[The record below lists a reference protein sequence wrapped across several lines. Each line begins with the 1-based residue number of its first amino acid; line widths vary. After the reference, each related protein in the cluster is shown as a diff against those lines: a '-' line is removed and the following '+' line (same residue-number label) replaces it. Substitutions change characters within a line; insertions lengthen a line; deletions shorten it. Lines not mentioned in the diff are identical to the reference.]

1 MVEIKTWGI
10 SDSLRIDA
18 VRQPTMSLIEVSRLW
33 ETQQSSNRWH
43 LNKTPA
49 VILTSYKFFESAF
62 QVSNKNSFTASIDL
76 FIFYLQITPHQ
87 SLGSRFSKESCKSR
101 IHRCG
106 PMWIYICKQH
116 SLSWIRHQ
124 NWLWLQTWALRLPFS
139 PYIKGARDR
148 QLALSLGITSLLR
161 IRRTFRMHLK
171 LSPILIF
178 NKIICWKVSPL
189 TSFQTKCCLWSAM
202 TDLLYRIHIQLNLC
216 LL

>member
-1 MVEIKTWGI
+1 M
-10 SDSLRIDA
+10 
-18 VRQPTMSLIEVSRLW
+18 
-33 ETQQSSNRWH
+33 
-43 LNKTPA
+43 
-49 VILTSYKFFESAF
+49 ILTSYKLFESVF

-87 SLGSRFSKESCKSR
+87 SLGSRFSKETRKSG

-106 PMWIYICKQH
+106 PMWIYVCKQH
-116 SLSWIRHQ
+116 SL
-124 NWLWLQTWALRLPFS
+124 NWLWLHTRALRLPFS
-139 PYIKGARDR
+139 PYIKDARDR

-161 IRRTFRMHLK
+161 IWRTFRMHLK

-189 TSFQTKCCLWSAM
+189 TSFQTKCCLRSAM
-202 TDLLYRIHIQLNLC
+202 KDLLYRIHIQLNLC